1 VFTFADEVAFGAEF
15 LHKPSI
21 NYAGIKSNKK
31 LRIKSSLCGG
41 GQQYSLLR
49 VGDLAPYGYEL
60 VCAEKKLSTGCG
72 QAVE

>member
-31 LRIKSSLCGG
+31 LQIKSSLCGV
-41 GQQYSLLR
+41 GQ
-49 VGDLAPYGYEL
+49 
-60 VCAEKKLSTGCG
+60 
-72 QAVE
+72 